1 MSTTGI
7 DRPGDRTSPF
17 VRVHDDERIQARRP
31 YMTATPRVCTDSSK
45 SRAAR
50 HDVDAWVRCV
60 LETRPRGA
68 EGVP

>member
-17 VRVHDDERIQARRP
+17 VRVHDDERIQARKRP

-50 HDVDAWVRCV
+50 HDADVFSMA
-60 LETRPRGA
+60 RPDWG